1 MVWRVVV
8 VVDECDDD
16 ERAVDWRRRIAVQ
29 VVVEQMIVLPMVPP
43 FDVGFVETWLMM
55 MLLWE
60 QCWSRLLLAKRME
73 ELVPSYWTLTLPSRP
88 TYFSQQPPFS

>member
-43 FDVGFVETWLMM
+43 FDVGFVETWL
-55 MLLWE
+55 WE
-60 QCWSRLLLAKRME
+60 QCWSLLLVKRME